1 MTVRSPEDERRV
13 LLFTPIGRDSALIS
27 ETLSKSAIQA
37 QICRS
42 ISQTVSEMNAGCAA
56 FLVAEEALNTESVN
70 SLGRV
75 LENQPAW
82 SDLPVIVLTI
92 AGEQSPLT
100 DYKLKLFNP
109 LGNVSLIER
118 PVRPATLISIIRSA
132 LRARERQYQFREQA
146 KALQRSNEDLQRFAN
161 AASHDLQEPLRM
173 VASYSQLLTRTNEG
187 KLDEDTHLFLR
198 YILNGVD
205 RMRTLIRDLLEF
217 SQHTG
222 AEYPAPTA
230 VDCNAVLRLAL
241 QNLEFN
247 VTDRQASITFDGLP
261 VVLGH
266 EIRLLQVFQNLIS
279 NALKYCA
286 QRPEIAVSA
295 RRDGAFWILSVRD
308 NGIGIA
314 SENQEQIF
322 GLFQRLHSREKYPGT
337 GIGLATCQRIVE
349 QYGGRIWVEST
360 LGKGSTFYFTVPATD
375 APTCLPVKGP
385 DARMDEAAG

>member
-1 MTVRSPEDERRV
+1 
-13 LLFTPIGRDSALIS
+13 
-27 ETLSKSAIQA
+27 
-37 QICRS
+37 
-42 ISQTVSEMNAGCAA
+42 
-56 FLVAEEALNTESVN
+56 
-70 SLGRV
+70 
-75 LENQPAW
+75 
-82 SDLPVIVLTI
+82 
-92 AGEQSPLT
+92 
-100 DYKLKLFNP
+100 
-109 LGNVSLIER
+109 
-118 PVRPATLISIIRSA
+118 
-132 LRARERQYQFREQA
+132 
-146 KALQRSNEDLQRFAN
+146 
-161 AASHDLQEPLRM
+161 M

-222 AEYPAPTA
+222 AEYPEPTA

-279 NALKYCA
+279 NALKYCER
-286 QRPEIAVSA
+286 RPEIAISA
-295 RRDGAFWILSVRD
+295 RRDGAFWVLAVQD

-314 SENQEQIF
+314 VEHQERIF
-322 GLFQRLHSREKYPGT
+322 GLFHRLHTREQYPGT

-349 QYGGRIWVEST
+349 QYGGRIWVESSP
-360 LGKGSTFYFTVPATD
+360 GAGSTFYFTAPATEGSAYSPLTSVD
-375 APTCLPVKGP
+375 AP
-385 DARMDEAAG
+385 ASEASAY